1 MEEAVRKAMMRHP
14 TDADIAQYGNRT
26 LARLTQDGAE
36 EHAQEVGS
44 GSEFA
49 LLLLLA

>member
-1 MEEAVRKAMMRHP
+1 MEETIRKAMMRHP

-26 LARLTQDGAE
+26 LARLKQE
-36 EHAQEVGS
+36 VEKHAQEVAS

-49 LLLLLA
+49 LLRLLA